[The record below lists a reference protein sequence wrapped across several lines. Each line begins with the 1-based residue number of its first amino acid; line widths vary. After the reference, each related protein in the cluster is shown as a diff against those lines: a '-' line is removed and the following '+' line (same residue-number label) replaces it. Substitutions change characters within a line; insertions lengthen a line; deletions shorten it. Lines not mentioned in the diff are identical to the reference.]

1 MSSLDAVLDTPF
13 AYHLGWTLVHFLW
26 QGALVG
32 IAYAVARRW
41 MGETSPQARYWL
53 SLGTLAVLAA
63 LPVYTFIH
71 LTLNAA
77 AQPIELAPE
86 GAAAGTAV
94 IAQISLSSWLRE
106 LLRPLIPWTV
116 PAWCAGVALLGL
128 RAFASWHKTR
138 RLLRES
144 SGSAPA
150 AWQLVVA
157 RLSDTIGV
165 RIHVQVLMSTQ
176 VDAPCVLG
184 WLKPVILLPPSVLTG
199 LSPLQLEMVL
209 AHELA
214 HIRRYDYL
222 VNLLQVGV
230 ETLLF
235 YHPVVRWVSRDVRRE
250 RELCCDDAA
259 VKACGD
265 ALHYAHALADLE
277 GLRASEAMAL
287 GINGGELTLRVERL
301 IAPHHVQPLSAPR
314 VTSMMLASALFF
326 SALLALASGRH
337 MPSAA
342 PLLQALHLP
351 HAQTQAT
358 PVVPQAAP
366 VRRSVLAPTRVRLS
380 RPQQNEVPQV
390 AAVDMAVTDPGV
402 ELVSPPAEP
411 VLAVAPLAPA
421 PEVHQVPTGPMKI
434 IKMNNS
440 NVQSRSSNEHDY
452 CEPLTG
458 SRVCRNR

>member
-26 QGALVG
+26 QGVLVG
-32 IAYAVARRW
+32 IAYAVALRW
-41 MGETSPQARYWL
+41 MGETSSQMRYWL
-53 SLGTLAVLAA
+53 SIGTLAVLAA
-63 LPVYTFIH
+63 LPIYTFIH
-71 LTLNAA
+71 LTLTGAS
-77 AQPIELAPE
+77 QPIAIVPQ
-86 GAAAGTAV
+86 GAAAGAAV
-94 IAQISLSSWLRE
+94 TVQTSLGAWLRE
-106 LLRPLIPWTV
+106 LLHPLIPWTV

-128 RAFASWHKTR
+128 RACAGWHKTR
-138 RLLRES
+138 RLLRET
-144 SGSAPA
+144 SGPAPA
-150 AWQLVVA
+150 AWQLVVE
-157 RLSDTIGV
+157 RLANTIGM
-165 RIHVQVLMSTQ
+165 RIQVQVLISTQ
-176 VDAPCVLG
+176 IDAPCVLG

-250 RELCCDDAA
+250 RELCCDDVA

-277 GLRASEAMAL
+277 GLRAAEAMTL

-301 IAPHHVQPLSAPR
+301 ISPHHAQPLSAPR
-314 VTSMMLASALFF
+314 ITSMMLASALFF
-326 SALLALASGRH
+326 SALLALASGHR

-351 HAQTQAT
+351 HIQTQAAPMPKT
-358 PVVPQAAP
+358 VPVQRKA
-366 VRRSVLAPTRVRLS
+366 LLPTRVSLRHSQVTAL
-380 RPQQNEVPQV
+380 PDV
-390 AAVDMAVTDPGV
+390 AAVNLGLTESALDPV
-402 ELVSPPAEP
+402 APPSTP
-411 VLAVAPLAPA
+411 VMVVAPLVPA
-421 PEVHQVPTGPMKI
+421 PVARQVSTGPMKI
-434 IKMNNS
+434 IKVNNFDT
-440 NVQSRSSNEHDY
+440 QSHSPSEHDY

-458 SRVCRNR
+458 SRVCRDH

>member
-13 AYHLGWTLVHFLW
+13 AYQLGWTLVHFLW

-53 SLGTLAVLAA
+53 SLGTLGVLAA

-77 AQPIELAPE
+77 AQPIAVTPE
-86 GAAAGTAV
+86 GAAAGVAV
-94 IAQISLSSWLRE
+94 IAQTSFSSWLRE

-128 RAFASWHKTR
+128 RAFAGWHKTR
-138 RLLRES
+138 RLLREVT
-144 SGSAPA
+144 GPAPA
-150 AWQLVVA
+150 AWQLVVE

-165 RIHVQVLMSTQ
+165 RIRVQVLMSAQ

-277 GLRASEAMAL
+277 GLRAAEAMAL

-351 HAQTQAT
+351 HIQTQVTAA
-358 PVVPQAAP
+358 VPQAMP
-366 VRRSVLAPTRVRLS
+366 VRRKLLAPTRVYLS
-380 RPQQNEVPQV
+380 RPQQSELPDLPV
-390 AAVDMAVTDPGV
+390 VDMSLAGTGVDPV
-402 ELVSPPAEP
+402 VLPAAP
-411 VLAVAPLAPA
+411 VVAPLVPA
-421 PEVHQVPTGPMKI
+421 PEARQVSTGPMKI

-440 NVQSRSSNEHDY
+440 NAQPRNSNEHDY

>member
-32 IAYAVARRW
+32 IAYAAARRW
-41 MGETSPQARYWL
+41 MGETSSQARYWL
-53 SLGTLAVLAA
+53 SLGTLTVLAA

-71 LTLNAA
+71 LTFNGA
-77 AQPIELAPE
+77 AQPMAAVPQ
-86 GAAAGTAV
+86 GAAAGAAV
-94 IAQISLSSWLRE
+94 TVQTSLSAWLRE

-128 RAFASWHKTR
+128 RAFAGWHKTR
-138 RLLRES
+138 RLLREAV
-144 SGSAPA
+144 GPAPA
-150 AWQLVVA
+150 AWQLVVE
-157 RLSDTIGV
+157 RLADTIGV
-165 RIHVQVLMSTQ
+165 RIRVQVLMSTQ

-277 GLRASEAMAL
+277 GLRAAEAMAL

-351 HAQTQAT
+351 HVQAQVT
-358 PVVPQAAP
+358 PAAPQAVP
-366 VRRSVLAPTRVRLS
+366 VRRKQLAPTRLNLS
-380 RPQQNEVPQV
+380 RPQQGDLPDL
-390 AAVDMAVTDPGV
+390 ALADMAVADTAVDPV
-402 ELVSPPAEP
+402 VLPAAP
-411 VLAVAPLAPA
+411 VVAPLALA
-421 PEVHQVPTGPMKI
+421 PEARQVSTGPMKI

-440 NVQSRSSNEHDY
+440 NTQPRNPNEHDY